1 MVDIESHTP
10 VKATDRLLSVPNY
23 PLASPINTSS
33 DSIPLNRLP
42 TGSSLSRENLVDS
55 MSKPRRFAIPYQNK
69 LQIISVAV
77 HVLAIAITIVIVQFR
92 LREIYWFDQTAKLD
106 VLGMEIRAESN
117 TSALQFAAKIH
128 EALIQASL
136 TAMAFH
142 IIRHMLRGQGVSF
155 GVLDGVY
162 RFGSVPWLWSKGL
175 WGALHRPSQYQ
186 NFLFAIGLAMAAIYA
201 NVIAPSSAILLT
213 PTLDWWKVH
222 DAFNGQNFTTLITGN
237 SSRVF
242 PSYLTPRGKCEDD
255 PSWDQCPGGG
265 YSTLLSLL
273 RAYQTDGIDLE
284 TQIKLPVSKSYRK
297 ISSTLDFNNYT
308 AANESLAVAT
318 TSHTSIAMI
327 AGLLWNHIR
336 EQKVGRVNDIER
348 PQFRPSIQ
356 DIRAPLVQVQCS
368 PFSWINATKKI
379 QDPIFK
385 VNNLR
390 NFSQLVDKEDTDNYQ
405 RMGNRIAKPKD
416 WLHTESTLHIPTL
429 RWVDAS
435 SLFDNPK
442 LSLAA
447 VATVPAYYLQGD
459 KAKLDSIILPCMIDA
474 RWVDVSL
481 EYDPTMDN
489 TIHSNFTDLMSLRRY
504 WDPTNTS
511 SPPGGLTSPNV
522 VIDTSW
528 ARSLNLKTRY
538 HYNVKN
544 GKRGVTAIENLMDTF
559 IKTGDDHDED
569 DDDYIPNH
577 FVPPFNTAT
586 GRKLGN
592 FTTDGSKVESYINE
606 ISKTVSAI
614 LSLAIV
620 DGMSRNAISL
630 KMRLIT
636 KNLQNGLSQGI
647 EEFWEPHPDEDG
659 NPGSEVF
666 EATEVDEPVSIDWEV
681 YRYGWGYGR
690 QSTAVYFAIT
700 ALFIHVALVLVFG
713 VYIAMFWV
721 SGERPGKSR
730 DTISEFVAL
739 ALASPLTGDNASEVR
754 RLANGEE
761 EENEGSKLLTLPIKL
776 GMNDENERILLT

>member
-10 VKATDRLLSVPNY
+10 VKATDHLLSVPNY
-23 PLASPINTSS
+23 ALTSPINTSS
-33 DSIPLNRLP
+33 DSIPLNALP
-42 TGSSLSRENLVDS
+42 AGSSLSRENLV
-55 MSKPRRFAIPYQNK
+55 KCAPRPRRFAIPYQNK

-92 LREIYWFDQTAKLD
+92 LREIYWFDQTSKLD
-106 VLGMEIRAESN
+106 VLGMEIGTESS

-186 NFLFAIGLAMAAIYA
+186 NFLFAIGLAMAAVYA

-242 PSYLTPRGKCEDD
+242 PSYLTLRGKCEDD

-336 EQKVGRVNDIER
+336 EQR
-348 PQFRPSIQ
+348 
-356 DIRAPLVQVQCS
+356 VQCS

-390 NFSQLVDKEDTDNYQ
+390 NFSQLVYKEDTDNYQ
-405 RMGNRIAKPKD
+405 RMGNRIAKQKD
-416 WLHTESTLHIPTL
+416 WHHTESTLRIPTL

-435 SLFDNPK
+435 SFFDNPK

-459 KAKLDSIILPCMIDA
+459 KAKLHSIILPCMIDA

-522 VIDTSW
+522 VINTSW
-528 ARSLNLKTRY
+528 AKSLNLKTRY

-544 GKRGVTAIENLMDTF
+544 GTRGVTAIENLMDTF
-559 IKTGDDHDED
+559 IKIDDDHDEGD
-569 DDDYIPNH
+569 DDRIPNH

-592 FTTDGSKVESYINE
+592 FMTEGSKVESYVNE
-606 ISKTVSAI
+606 ISKTVSVI

-690 QSTAVYFAIT
+690 QSTTVYFAIT

-713 VYIAMFWV
+713 IYIAIFWV

-739 ALASPLTGDNASEVR
+739 ALASPLVGDNASEVR

-776 GMNDENERILLT
+776 GMNDENERVLFT

>member
-10 VKATDRLLSVPNY
+10 GKATDRLLSVPSY
-23 PLASPINTSS
+23 PLTLPINTSS
-33 DSIPLNRLP
+33 DSIPLNTLP
-42 TGSSLSRENLVDS
+42 TGKSLSRENLVDS
-55 MSKPRRFAIPYQNK
+55 TSKPRRFTIPYQNK
-69 LQIISVAV
+69 LQILSVAV
-77 HVLAIAITIVIVQFR
+77 HFLAIAITIVIVQFR

-106 VLGMEIRAESN
+106 LLGMEIRAESN

-186 NFLFAIGLAMAAIYA
+186 NFFFAIGLAMAAIYA

-242 PSYLTPRGKCEDD
+242 PSYLTPRGKCESD

-297 ISSTLDFNNYT
+297 ISSTLDFNEYV
-308 AANESLAVAT
+308 AENESLAVAT
-318 TSHTSIAMI
+318 TSHTSIALI
-327 AGLLWNHIR
+327 AGLLWNHIL
-336 EQKVGRVNDIER
+336 EQKVGKVNDIER
-348 PQFRPSIQ
+348 PQFRPKIQ

-379 QDPIFK
+379 HDPIFK
-385 VNNLR
+385 ANNLR
-390 NFSQLVDKEDTDNYQ
+390 NFSQLVDKGDTDSYQ
-405 RMGNRIAKPKD
+405 RLGNRIAKTKD
-416 WLHTESTLHIPTL
+416 WHHTESTLHIPTL

-435 SLFDNPK
+435 SLFENPS

-447 VATVPAYYLQGD
+447 VATVPAYYVQGD

-481 EYDPTMDN
+481 KD
-489 TIHSNFTDLMSLRRY
+489 
-504 WDPTNTS
+504 
-511 SPPGGLTSPNV
+511 
-522 VIDTSW
+522 
-528 ARSLNLKTRY
+528 
-538 HYNVKN
+538 
-544 GKRGVTAIENLMDTF
+544 VTKIENLMDIF
-559 IKTGDDHDED
+559 IKTDDEHDED
-569 DDDYIPNH
+569 DDDYIPHH

-592 FTTDGSKVESYINE
+592 YTTDASKVESYINE
-606 ISKTVSAI
+606 ISKTVAAI

-620 DGMSRNAISL
+620 DGMSRNALSL

-636 KNLQNGLSQGI
+636 KNLQNGSSQGI
-647 EEFWEPHPDEDG
+647 EEFWEPHPEEDSK
-659 NPGSEVF
+659 PGSEVF
-666 EATEVDEPVSIDWEV
+666 DATDVDEPVSIDWEV

-713 VYIAMFWV
+713 IYIAIFWV

-739 ALASPLTGDNASEVR
+739 ALASPLIGDNASEVR

-761 EENEGSKLLTLPIKL
+761 EEDGGSELLTLPIKL
-776 GMNDENERILLT
+776 GMNDENERVLVT

>member
-23 PLASPINTSS
+23 PLTSPINPSS
-33 DSIPLNRLP
+33 DSIPLGTLP
-42 TGSSLSRENLVDS
+42 TGSSLSRENLINS
-55 MSKPRRFAIPYQNK
+55 ISKPRRFAIPYQNK

-77 HVLAIAITIVIVQFR
+77 HVLAVTITIVIVQFR
-92 LREIYWFDQTAKLD
+92 LHEIYWFDQTAKLD
-106 VLGMEIRAESN
+106 LLGMEIRAESN

-142 IIRHMLRGQGVSF
+142 IIRHMLRGNGVSF

-162 RFGSVPWLWSKGL
+162 RFYK
-175 WGALHRPSQYQ
+175 

-213 PTLDWWKVH
+213 PTLDWWKVQ
-222 DAFNGQNFTTLITGN
+222 DAFNGQNFTTVITGI
-237 SSRVF
+237 STRVF
-242 PSYLTPRGKCEDD
+242 PSHLTPRGICKDD
-255 PSWDQCPGGG
+255 PSWGDYPGVG
-265 YSTLLSLL
+265 YSTLLALL
-273 RAYQTDGIDLE
+273 RAYKNDGIDLE
-284 TQIKLPVSKSYRK
+284 TQVKLPVSKSYRK
-297 ISSTLDFNNYT
+297 ISSTLDFNKYT
-308 AANESLAVAT
+308 AENESLAVAT
-318 TSHTSIAMI
+318 TSHASIATI
-327 AGLLWNHIR
+327 AGLLWNYI
-336 EQKVGRVNDIER
+336 QKQRVGKVNDIDR
-348 PQFRPSIQ
+348 PQFRPKLASIQ
-356 DIRAPLVQVQCS
+356 NIRAPLVQVQCS

-385 VNNLR
+385 ANNLK
-390 NFSQLVDKEDTDNYQ
+390 NFSQLVDEGNTIDNY
-405 RMGNRIAKPKD
+405 RRLGTRVAKGND
-416 WLHTESTLHIPTL
+416 WHHTNATLHVPTL

-435 SLFDNPK
+435 SLFDNPN

-447 VATVPAYYLQGD
+447 VATVPAYYFQED
-459 KAKLDSIILPCMIDA
+459 RAKADSIILPCMIDA

-481 EYDPTMDN
+481 EYDPTMEN
-489 TIHSNFTDLMSLRRY
+489 TIHSNFMDLMSLRRY
-504 WDPTNTS
+504 WDPNNRS
-511 SPPGGLTSPNV
+511 DPLQGLTSPNI

-528 ARSLNLKTRY
+528 AESLNLKTIY
-538 HYNVKN
+538 FYNVTN
-544 GKRGVTAIENLMDTF
+544 GTRRVTAIEHMMGTF
-559 IKTGDDHDED
+559 IESDDVHDED
-569 DDDYIPNH
+569 DDDYVPNH

-592 FTTDGSKVESYINE
+592 FKSDGSKVDSYINE
-606 ISKTVSAI
+606 IFKTVAAI

-620 DGMSRNAISL
+620 DGMSRNANTL
-630 KMRLIT
+630 MMHLIT
-636 KNLQNGLSQGI
+636 KNLQNGLLQGV
-647 EEFWEPHPDEDG
+647 EKFWEPHPDEY
-659 NPGSEVF
+659 GSLGTEVF
-666 EATEVDEPVSIDWEV
+666 EATEVNEPVSIDWEV

-713 VYIAMFWV
+713 IYIAIFWV

-739 ALASPLTGDNASEVR
+739 ALASPLVGDNASEVR

-761 EENEGSKLLTLPIKL
+761 EENEGSKLLTLPIKI
-776 GMNDENERILLT
+776 GMNDENERVLLT

>member
-10 VKATDRLLSVPNY
+10 VKATDHLLSVPNY
-23 PLASPINTSS
+23 ALTSPINTSS
-33 DSIPLNRLP
+33 DSIPLNALP
-42 TGSSLSRENLVDS
+42 AGSSLSRENLV
-55 MSKPRRFAIPYQNK
+55 KCAPRPRRFAIPYQNK

-92 LREIYWFDQTAKLD
+92 LREIYWFDQTSKLD
-106 VLGMEIRAESN
+106 VLGMEIGAESS

-186 NFLFAIGLAMAAIYA
+186 NFLFAIGLAMAAVYA
-201 NVIAPSSAILLT
+201 NVIAPPSAILLT

-242 PSYLTPRGKCEDD
+242 PSYLTLRGKCEDD

-336 EQKVGRVNDIER
+336 EQR
-348 PQFRPSIQ
+348 
-356 DIRAPLVQVQCS
+356 VQCS

-390 NFSQLVDKEDTDNYQ
+390 NFSQLVYKEDTDNYQ
-405 RMGNRIAKPKD
+405 RMGNRIAKQKD
-416 WLHTESTLHIPTL
+416 WHHTESTLRIPTL

-435 SLFDNPK
+435 SFFDNPK

-459 KAKLDSIILPCMIDA
+459 KAKLHSIILPCMIDA

-522 VIDTSW
+522 VINTSW
-528 ARSLNLKTRY
+528 AKSLNLKTRY

-544 GKRGVTAIENLMDTF
+544 GTRGVTAIENLMDTF
-559 IKTGDDHDED
+559 IKIDDDHDEGD
-569 DDDYIPNH
+569 DDRIPNH

-592 FTTDGSKVESYINE
+592 FMTEGSKVESYVNE
-606 ISKTVSAI
+606 ISKTVSVI

-690 QSTAVYFAIT
+690 QSTTVYFAIT

-713 VYIAMFWV
+713 IYIAIFWV

-739 ALASPLTGDNASEVR
+739 ALASPLVGDNASEVR

-776 GMNDENERILLT
+776 GMNDENERVLFT

>member
-10 VKATDRLLSVPNY
+10 VKATDHLLSVPNY
-23 PLASPINTSS
+23 ALTSPINTSS
-33 DSIPLNRLP
+33 DSIPLNALP
-42 TGSSLSRENLVDS
+42 AGSSLSRENLV
-55 MSKPRRFAIPYQNK
+55 KCAPRPRRFAIPYQNK

-92 LREIYWFDQTAKLD
+92 LREIYWFDQTSKLD
-106 VLGMEIRAESN
+106 VLGMEIGAESS

-186 NFLFAIGLAMAAIYA
+186 NFLFAIGLAMAAVYA

-242 PSYLTPRGKCEDD
+242 PSYLTLRGKCEDD

-336 EQKVGRVNDIER
+336 EQR
-348 PQFRPSIQ
+348 
-356 DIRAPLVQVQCS
+356 VQCS

-390 NFSQLVDKEDTDNYQ
+390 NFSQLVYKEDTDNYQ
-405 RMGNRIAKPKD
+405 RMGNRIAKQKD
-416 WLHTESTLHIPTL
+416 WHHTESTLRIPTL

-435 SLFDNPK
+435 SFFDNPK

-459 KAKLDSIILPCMIDA
+459 KAKLHSIILPCMIDA

-522 VIDTSW
+522 VINTSW
-528 ARSLNLKTRY
+528 AKSLNLKTRY

-544 GKRGVTAIENLMDTF
+544 GTRGVTAIENLMDTF
-559 IKTGDDHDED
+559 IKIDDDHDEGD
-569 DDDYIPNH
+569 DDRIPNH

-592 FTTDGSKVESYINE
+592 FMTEGSKVESYVNE
-606 ISKTVSAI
+606 ISKTVSVI

-690 QSTAVYFAIT
+690 QSTTVYFAIT

-713 VYIAMFWV
+713 IYIAIFWV

-739 ALASPLTGDNASEVR
+739 ALASPLVGDNASEVR

-776 GMNDENERILLT
+776 GMNDENERVLFT